1 MYKLILIMS
10 VGLLLTL
17 LSAHNVYAQFG
28 MSPIQTPNAVQP
40 TYIIDIQPGAALK
53 DNTQGYFPQNIAIPS
68 GTTIAWFN
76 DDPGQPHTVTS
87 GLENST
93 DIGKEF
99 NSGIIPYSAFFMYT
113 FDKPGMYVYHDSIN
127 PSLTGSIYVSSAY
140 ELGHNFKFS
149 AGTDL
154 KSDDDQYV
162 WTFDKSEHDRILLN
176 FEPTTIIAE
185 DTTPVTYNLTI
196 FKDDAPIYSKPFF
209 SLGNVF
215 QVELID
221 SNTNQTTVYGPDFT
235 DPITGAYHIEM
246 PLSEGKYT
254 LRAEIIAVG
263 NDIPEKE
270 IFDEFKGIIIS

>member
-1 MYKLILIMS
+1 M
-10 VGLLLTL
+10 TL

-28 MSPIQTPNAVQP
+28 MFPIQTPNAVQP

-53 DNTQGYFPQNIAIPS
+53 DNTQGYFPQNISIPS

-87 GLENST
+87 GLNSN

-154 KSDDDQYV
+154 KSEDDQYV

-196 FKDDAPIYSKPFF
+196 FKDDAPIYSKSFF

-263 NDIPEKE
+263 KDIPEKE